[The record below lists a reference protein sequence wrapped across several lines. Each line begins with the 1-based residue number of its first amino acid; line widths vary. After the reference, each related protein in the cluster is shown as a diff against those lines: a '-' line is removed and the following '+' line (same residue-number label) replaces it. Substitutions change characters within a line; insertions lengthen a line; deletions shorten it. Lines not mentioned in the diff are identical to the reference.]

1 MKTKFIGL
9 EGFNEIE
16 SLSTSK
22 KRTNGKRP
30 VELTATQKTVRFIK
44 RASALAFKSVK
55 KGSVKA
61 VAYINNKLSTA
72 TKKATQ
78 NKKTVSFI
86 DKCYSESRTGNTN
99 SVREAITSIAST
111 NNRKYA
117 HSAPKTGYR
126 THALLKKRA
135 VLAVVACSIAILLSC
150 VTVASALDME
160 GSVPTVVTTAK
171 MNDAIISTEPTES
184 IIEENNNGFV
194 YTSSADE
201 AVKAMSDDAYKSITK
216 ALLKDNIQTSFAG
229 LYIDGELIGATSE
242 IDALNSALEQIL
254 VDYRK
259 DYDEETTTEFAND
272 VVVKPGNF
280 SESDIMTADEIMTL
294 AYGKFSISLSTDIVY
309 TREVKFE
316 TIVEYDETQYSSY
329 EKVKTEGKNGTE
341 KVVIRTTFT
350 DGMQTDAVETE
361 TIELE
366 KTIDKVVVKGSKD
379 GVKSYNDSSSS
390 SGTST
395 GSFIWPVPYTH
406 NITSYYEWRWG
417 TMHWGIDISSS
428 GVHGQ
433 DIVASDGGTVVHA
446 GDINDGYGY
455 YVIIDHGNGFQ
466 TVYAHCD
473 SLAVYEG
480 QYVSQGQ
487 TIGYVGSTGWSTGS
501 HLHFEVRQGSNK
513 LNPLNFVS

>member
-1 MKTKFIGL
+1 M

-22 KRTNGKRP
+22 RRANGNKT

-44 RASALAFKSVK
+44 RASALAVKSIK
-55 KGSVKA
+55 KNSVKA
-61 VAYINNKLSTA
+61 VAYINKKLSFT
-72 TKKATQ
+72 TKKTAQT
-78 NKKTVSFI
+78 KKTVSYI
-86 DKCYSESRTGNTN
+86 DRCYSESRTGNTN

-111 NNRKYA
+111 NGRKYA

-135 VLAVVACSIAILLSC
+135 MLAVIACTSAILLSC
-150 VTVASALDME
+150 VTVASALDSE

-171 MNDAIISTEPTES
+171 MNDAIIATEPAKS
-184 IIEENNNGFV
+184 VNNENNNGFV
-194 YTSSADE
+194 YTSTADE
-201 AVKAMSDDAYKSITK
+201 AVRAISGNAYKTITK

-254 VDYRK
+254 VDYRSE
-259 DYDEETTTEFAND
+259 YDEETTTEFAND
-272 VVVKPGNF
+272 VVVKSDKFN
-280 SESDIMTADEIMTL
+280 ESDIMTVDEIMTR

-309 TREVKFE
+309 TREVKFD
-316 TIVEYDETQYSSY
+316 TIVEYDDTQYSSY
-329 EKVKTEGKNGTE
+329 EEVKTEGKNGTE
-341 KVVIRTTFT
+341 KVVFRTTFT
-350 DGMQTDAVETE
+350 DGIQTDAVETE
-361 TIELE
+361 TIVLE
-366 KTIDKVVVKGSKD
+366 ETVDKVVVKGSKD
-379 GVKSYNDSSSS
+379 GVVSYNDSSSS
-390 SGTST
+390 ST
-395 GSFIWPVPYTH
+395 GSFIWPVPYTR

-417 TMHWGIDISSS
+417 TMHWGIDIASS
-428 GVHGQ
+428 GVYGQ

-466 TVYAHCD
+466 TVYAHCS

-487 TIGYVGSTGWSTGS
+487 TIGYVGSTGYSTGP
-501 HLHFEVRQGSNK
+501 HLHFEVRQGSNR